1 MNISNFVEPYILF
14 LKGVS
19 LDDIISIEDLFNKE
33 IIEADRNIII
43 SNDKKKEEELLWD
56 KIPQTFTSLENWPK
70 NTNIRCW
77 FCTLKFKSVPW
88 FIIKSISNTQDGK
101 VMNVKGNFCSCGCL
115 MGFVKKNYSNRE
127 HFDIYHNVYTL
138 YTILTGKKKMTI
150 KPSPDIYNLKL
161 YGGDMTIEE
170 YREELERV
178 NILNCN

>member
-33 IIEADRNIII
+33 IIEADNNIII

-88 FIIKSISNTQDGK
+88 FIIKNISNTHTGK
-101 VMNVKGNFCSCGCL
+101 VMNVNGNFCSCGCL

-127 HFDIYHNVYTL
+127 HFDIYHNIYTL
-138 YTILTGKKKMTI
+138 YTIINGKKKMTI

-170 YREELERV
+170 YREELEKV
-178 NILNCN
+178 NIFNCS